1 MMKRVQL
8 LLLCG
13 LAMVLWAGSALAK
26 DLEVYV
32 MQPNGTMTA
41 VRFADVSEVR
51 YEKANEHS
59 GKPDV
64 LVILDET
71 EGTSW
76 LSYKVVGEFHRET
89 IVGWAEVKQP
99 EKGRTQ

>member
-1 MMKRVQL
+1 MRRWHV
-8 LLLCG
+8 
-13 LAMVLWAGSALAK
+13 LAISLFSLMLWTGPALAK
-26 DLEVYV
+26 DVEVYV

-41 VRFADVSEVR
+41 VTFKDVSDVR
-51 YEKANEHS
+51 YEKANDHS

-76 LSYKVVGEFHRET
+76 LSYEVVGEFHRDRV
-89 IVGWAEVKQP
+89 VGWAEVTHQ

>member
-1 MMKRVQL
+1 MKRLQL
-8 LLLCG
+8 LFLCSVA
-13 LAMVLWAGSALAK
+13 LVLWAGAALAK
-26 DLEVYV
+26 DIEVYV
-32 MQPNGTMTA
+32 MQPNGSVTGVT
-41 VRFADVSEVR
+41 FKDESEVR
-51 YEKANEHS
+51 YEKANEHT

-76 LSYKVVGEFHRET
+76 LSYEVVGEFHRET
-89 IVGWAEVKQP
+89 IVGWAEVTKP